1 MNPAT
6 ETSTDAALAAPLL
19 ESEVLSALPIEHT
32 FDMGVELEP
41 VQFIPTAT
49 GTVMNFVAKGG
60 SFEGPKLRGE
70 VLPGGGD
77 GLVVGSDQVGRV
89 RVRATLRT
97 YDDVLIHYTSRGVIK
112 IPADGLE
119 RLAAGERLPFAE
131 TYVRTT
137 PVLETSDERYS
148 WLGESVLVGLNE
160 LSQDHIDYRVYRVL

>member
-1 MNPAT
+1 MSAVA
-6 ETSTDAALAAPLL
+6 ETTLPELP
-19 ESEVLSALPIEHT
+19 VLSELPVEHV

-41 VQFIPTAT
+41 VRFIPTAT
-49 GTVMNFVAKGG
+49 GLVMNYIAKGG

-77 GLVVGSDQVGRV
+77 ALMVGSDQVGRV
-89 RVRATLRT
+89 RVRATLQT
-97 YDDVLIHYTSRGVIK
+97 NDEVLIHYTAGGIIK

-119 RLAAGERLPFAE
+119 RLAGGERLPFDE

-148 WLGESVLVGLNE
+148 WLSESVLVGLNE
-160 LSQDHIDYRVYRVL
+160 LSTDHIDYRIYRVL

>member
-1 MNPAT
+1 METTTAT
-6 ETSTDAALAAPLL
+6 EPIVDRPAL
-19 ESEVLSALPIEHT
+19 SELPVEHV

-60 SFEGPKLRGE
+60 SFEGPRIRGE
-70 VLPGGGD
+70 VVPGGGD

-97 YDDVLIHYTSRGVIK
+97 DDDVLIHYTAGGVIK

-119 RLAAGERLPFAE
+119 RLAAGERLPFEE

-148 WLGESVLVGLNE
+148 WLSESVLIGLNE
-160 LSQDHIDYRVYRVL
+160 LSKDHIDYRVYRVR